1 MTKKNIMP
9 VAVLT
14 VICVVVA
21 ILLAV
26 VNYFTA
32 PEIKKNA
39 DRKVNESLYAVL
51 DEAEGFDNV
60 KLEDY
65 ASKPE
70 TVQSAYKDKGG
81 NGYVIVLETST
92 SYTSGAKMSITVG
105 IGTDG
110 AIKGAKITQYS
121 ETKDFGKETYPNT
134 FVGLT
139 SEDIDTSN
147 KELLVSGVT
156 YSSKAFKAAV
166 KDALDFAAIL
176 GGAAPVEPEPEVLPK
191 TDAEI
196 IALANAL
203 VGSGADLEDVTPDER
218 DLVKRV
224 YKDKGGKGY
233 VAYLVVISPD
243 YGTVETETLV
253 HFTSSGKIAGVNK
266 LTWKTSDAIYG
277 YVPPTEDVVDA
288 FYAKLKDN
296 NSASFKEK
304 FTGEGVELVSNAT
317 STSTRLVNSITEAF
331 EIVDSLV
338 VNDMPTDETT
348 VKSLAAALVGEG
360 ADLETVEIGTN
371 EYVRRLYR
379 DKGGKGYVA
388 YAVVISQYGTPE
400 TETLIYTDNDGKIAG
415 VKKITWKTSDAMY
428 GYVPPT
434 EDVVDAFYAK
444 LPGNDL
450 ASIESNFTGEGVELV
465 ANATSTSTKLVS
477 SIIESL
483 EIIEE
488 AIGTG
493 EELPDTPADTTP
505 RMVGIIILAVAFASV
520 VAVIVIKYA
529 RRRRV

>member
-14 VICVVVA
+14 VICIVVA

-26 VNYFTA
+26 VNYFAA

-51 DEAEGFDNV
+51 DEADGFYEV
-60 KLEDY
+60 KLDDY
-65 ASKPE
+65 TSKPA
-70 TVQSAYKDKGG
+70 TVKSAYKDKGG

-92 SYTSGAKMSITVG
+92 SYTSGAKMSVTVG

-110 AIKGAKITQYS
+110 VIKGAKITQYS
-121 ETKDFGKETYPNT
+121 ETKDFGKETYPKT

-139 SEDIDTSN
+139 SDDIDTSN
-147 KELLVSGVT
+147 SELLVSGVT

-166 KDALDFAAIL
+166 KDALGFAAVL
-176 GGAAPVEPEPEVLPK
+176 GGAAPTEPEPEVLPK

-203 VGSGADLEDVTPDER
+203 VGSGADLEDVTPEKR
-218 DLVKRV
+218 ELVKRV

-233 VAYLVVISPD
+233 VAYLLVISQ
-243 YGTVETETLV
+243 YGIPETETLV
-253 HFTSSGKIAGVNK
+253 HFTNNGKIAGVSK
-266 LTWKTSDAIYG
+266 LTWKTSDAMFG
-277 YVPPTEDVVDA
+277 YVPPTEEVVDA

-296 NSASFKEK
+296 NSKTFKEK

-317 STSTRLVNSITEAF
+317 NTATALVNSIVEAF
-331 EIVDSLV
+331 GIVDDLIIK
-338 VNDMPTDETT
+338 DMPTAEAT

-360 ADLETVEIGTN
+360 ADLEEIAIGTN
-371 EYVRRLYR
+371 DYTRRLYR
-379 DKGGKGYVA
+379 DKSGKGYVA

-400 TETLIYTDNDGKIAG
+400 TETLIYNDNDGKIVG
-415 VKKITWKTSDAMY
+415 IKKITWKTSDAMY

-434 EDVVDAFYAK
+434 EEVVDAFYAK
-444 LPGNDL
+444 LLDNDL
-450 ASIESNFTGEGVELV
+450 ASIKANFTGEGVELV
-465 ANATSTSTKLVS
+465 ANATSTSTRLVE
-477 SIIESL
+477 SIIEAL
-483 EIIEE
+483 EIVEE
-488 AIGTG
+488 N
-493 EELPDTPADTTP
+493 LPEPPVDTTP

-520 VAVIVIKYA
+520 AAVIVIKCV